1 MYVGNPAISGQSE
14 QVAGTRKVMCLKIHW
29 ISNYVVHSLVSRFV
43 LGSVRSACEHL
54 QKWQAV
60 NNQASAQLTVTDPP
74 LVARNLLRLCPTG
87 PEFRKGHMASAFRLS
102 LNFIRTSNFKHDLLY
117 SKFIQDSRD
126 GSTAF
131 SATWLALPEKLFMTT

>member
-1 MYVGNPAISGQSE
+1 MPEHLTFQAQLTVTSVSCCDVCRQSCNLWTIR
-14 QVAGTRKVMCLKIHW
+14 AGCWHAESHVSKKIHW

-60 NNQASAQLTVTDPP
+60 NNQASAKLTVTDPP

-87 PEFRKGHMASAFRLS
+87 PEFRSHGLCLS
-102 LNFIRTSNFKHDLLY
+102 SEL
-117 SKFIQDSRD
+117 
-126 GSTAF
+126 G
-131 SATWLALPEKLFMTT
+131 LALLHIYTG